1 MTDCYSSMTA
11 YDRIPCSLEDFMD
24 LQDILKA
31 ERKRLND
38 EEELYLCLDLE
49 YTDGELFIFAQ
60 YYFDD
65 DSLPEKVCSAIGRL
79 LKASGI
85 KYLQFGYSQI
95 TSTIMVNSHGGGD
108 FRIYN
113 DGALVWPRI
122 VWPD

>member
-1 MTDCYSSMTA
+1 MTDFYSTKTMCYC
-11 YDRIPCSLEDFMD
+11 IPCSLEDFVD
-24 LQDILKA
+24 LQGVLKA

-49 YTDGELFIFAQ
+49 YTDGELFIFAR

-65 DSLPEKVCSAIGRL
+65 DSLPENVCSAIGRL
-79 LKASGI
+79 LKASGL

-95 TSTIMVNSHGGGD
+95 TSTIMVNSHWGGD

-113 DGALVWPRI
+113 DGSLVWPKV
-122 VWPD
+122 VWPS